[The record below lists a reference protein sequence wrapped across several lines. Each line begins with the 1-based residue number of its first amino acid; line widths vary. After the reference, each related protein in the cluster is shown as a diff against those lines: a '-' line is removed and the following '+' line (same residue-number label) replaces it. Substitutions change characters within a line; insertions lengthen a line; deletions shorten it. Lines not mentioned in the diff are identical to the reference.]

1 MKFPFPENKKSILN
15 LVLLGMLLISVV
27 TNQVV
32 LTNTKKITGVNHGVL
47 SSFGS
52 IKLFSSTKLT
62 GNLSEDA
69 TKISFAQ
76 GIPEIYGSELNI
88 TFDQVQGAI
97 DVMKQYDPGYGRQK
111 ISLSGADKER
121 YITVGRKISCEY
133 CCGVDGIIFADG
145 EAACGCA
152 HSQAM
157 RGLAAY
163 LIRDHGAEYTD
174 DQILRE
180 LAKWKGRYF
189 PKQMV
194 QKTMDQIQSGNYT
207 PDIAALLLDIKL
219 PKYGANDT
227 KAPTSADLQKAPDM
241 VGGC

>member
-1 MKFPFPENKKSILN
+1 MQLPFLENKKNILN
-15 LVLLGMLLISVV
+15 SVLLVLLIISVV
-27 TNQVV
+27 ANQTV
-32 LTNTKKITGVNHGVL
+32 LTNTKKLIGVKQ
-47 SSFGS
+47 SFLPSLGS
-52 IKLFSSTKLT
+52 IKLFSSAKLT

-69 TKISFAQ
+69 TKISFVH
-76 GIPEIYGSELNI
+76 GIPEKYGPELNVN
-88 TFDQVQGAI
+88 FDEVQGGI

-111 ISLSGADKER
+111 ISLSDEEKQR
-121 YITVGRKISCEY
+121 YISVGRKISCEY
-133 CCGVDGIIFADG
+133 CCGVDGIVFANG

-163 LIRDHGAEYTD
+163 LIKNHGSEYTD

-180 LAKWKGRYF
+180 LARWKGRYF

-194 QKTMDQIQSGNYT
+194 QKTMDQIQNGKYT
-207 PDIAALLLDIKL
+207 PDIAALLLDTKL

-227 KAPTSADLQKAPDM
+227 KAPTKSDIDNAPGM